1 MELEPCPKCGGI
13 DLKLWDSLYLGSTVQ
28 CKECGWR
35 EPSGVWNT
43 RADSG
48 IERLS
53 IAVERA
59 LSYLENEQMHMIP
72 CYGELQEALTIVRRS
87 RSRIKKTAE

>member
-1 MELEPCPKCGGI
+1 MELEPCPKCGGT

-43 RADSG
+43 RADGS
-48 IERLS
+48 IERLT

-59 LSYLENEQMHMIP
+59 LTYLENEKMQGIP
-72 CYGELQEALTIVRRS
+72 CYHELQEALTIVRCS
-87 RSRIKKTAE
+87 QSRIKRTAE